1 MKYSNI
7 IFCLIL
13 AVCLIGCAATK
24 KSASKLPK
32 NLTIN
37 KDVNYPSDVK
47 LAYYFPQN
55 YLNARFELDYVGVIR
70 PGNALKESFEAVT
83 KNYFKSTDK
92 FDIKSDNEFEML
104 IDIEPEWKY
113 KDNKLTY
120 SVNYQV
126 YDSKLNKLMGSSMS
140 NTETMDFQYVA
151 NSYYNTALELHQRMV
166 VSILNKL
173 NPDKEQFGSQAA
185 MSTVPADIL
194 VNLDEP
200 TSNGTGILLNDTGDV
215 MTAAHVTDNC
225 LLSKVSADGKTYVA
239 KQVASSPLLDLAVLN
254 SDIKQPSDINI
265 RRSGDLKLGEKLTT
279 VSYPLKGMLAASPN
293 MTFGNVSSK
302 KALQGSLGLFQFTAP
317 IQPGSSGGPVVADNG
332 ELIGLVTSTLNISSL
347 VEQGVVPQNVNFA
360 LNSKYIGKFLDK
372 NNITYQSTTALSKPG
387 IEVALTSA
395 VQISCYQ

>member
-1 MKYSNI
+1 
-7 IFCLIL
+7 
-13 AVCLIGCAATK
+13 
-24 KSASKLPK
+24 
-32 NLTIN
+32 
-37 KDVNYPSDVK
+37 
-47 LAYYFPQN
+47 
-55 YLNARFELDYVGVIR
+55 
-70 PGNALKESFEAVT
+70 
-83 KNYFKSTDK
+83 
-92 FDIKSDNEFEML
+92 
-104 IDIEPEWKY
+104 
-113 KDNKLTY
+113 
-120 SVNYQV
+120 
-126 YDSKLNKLMGSSMS
+126 
-140 NTETMDFQYVA
+140 
-151 NSYYNTALELHQRMV
+151 MV

-185 MSTVPADIL
+185 MSSVPADIL

-372 NNITYQSTTALSKPG
+372 NNITFQSTTALSKPG

>member
-55 YLNARFELDYVGVIR
+55 YLNATIDLEYGGVIR
-70 PGNALKESFEAVT
+70 TGNALKESFEAVT
-83 KNYFKSTDK
+83 NNYFKSTDK